1 LTKIIIDGGQGTIQ
15 IERQAE
21 EGEKGQEGKEREEGK
36 EAQIRTIG

>member
-21 EGEKGQEGKEREEGK
+21 EREEGEEGEEREEGK
-36 EAQIRTIG
+36 EGQILTIG